1 MWPPVTS
8 YPSYGCFFSFY
19 ILLIWPDSVG
29 NLVKDAFAEFI
40 RLVDPDII
48 TGYNIVNFDS
58 PYIINRA
65 EKLKCN
71 DFPFLGRLRN
81 NRTKI
86 RDARFSSKQMGTREY
101 KEINLE
107 GRVHLGMIYYHSKVC
122 LAIIGGSTLD

>member
-1 MWPPVTS
+1 M
-8 YPSYGCFFSFY
+8 
-19 ILLIWPDSVG
+19 
-29 NLVKDAFAEFI
+29 
-40 RLVDPDII
+40 VDPDII

-107 GRVHLGMIYYHSKVC
+107 GRVHLGRIYDSFLQPVSMSREC
-122 LAIIGGSTLD
+122 TLG